1 MLELEKF
8 CVPCRK
14 IPFPCTLEGLPLTE
28 GHFCPS
34 LPLEVGGDGRGG
46 EEGGDGRERE
56 RG

>member
-8 CVPCRK
+8 CMPCRK

-34 LPLEVGGDGRGG
+34 LPLEVGGDGR
-46 EEGGDGRERE
+46 ERE